1 MQLQRV
7 HETNHVHSEA
17 LLTTYI
23 NTDTTTMSYVKL
35 AADTR
40 LATIWFQKKDHVA
53 FQTPASTHV
62 TSFGL

>member
-7 HETNHVHSEA
+7 HETKHVHSEA
-17 LLTTYI
+17 LLT
-23 NTDTTTMSYVKL
+23 MSYIKL

-40 LATIWFQKKDHVA
+40 LATIRFQKKDHII

-62 TSFGL
+62 TSFGLRV

>member
-7 HETNHVHSEA
+7 HETKHVHSEA
-17 LLTTYI
+17 LLTYM
-23 NTDTTTMSYVKL
+23 NTDTSTMSYIKL

-40 LATIWFQKKDHVA
+40 LAAIRFQKKDHVT
-53 FQTPASTHV
+53 FQTRASARV